1 MPASACLLTS
11 FILPSPQVRSDH
23 GGDKGLEWTV
33 LVKQVGHSSP
43 LPPAQGA
50 RAFPVVDYDVTRH
63 KFHEA
68 VDLTKRPKDPKERHW
83 TPPANARWDFD
94 SDRFARLS
102 DRSLISNPAGEGQVH
117 YATLTIR

>member
-11 FILPSPQVRSDH
+11 FILPSLQVRSDH
-23 GGDKGLEWTV
+23 GDDKGLEWTV
-33 LVKQVGHSSP
+33 LVKTGWP
-43 LPPAQGA
+43 LEPLTPGP
-50 RAFPVVDYDVTRH
+50 RGPRFPVVDYDVTRH

-68 VDLTKRPKDPKERHW
+68 VDLTKRPNDPKERHW

-94 SDRFARLS
+94 SDRFARVS